1 MCCPVRPRAA
11 WASAGIPD
19 LQLGL
24 VGLTNAGKTALFN
37 LVTGG
42 EAEVAPY
49 PFTTREPNRGI
60 ADVPD
65 PRIDAIADV
74 QDIPNRVCAQVEVID
89 IAGLSEGAGKGEG
102 LGGSAL
108 GRIRELEATV
118 HVVRAFANAEV
129 PHPLERINPL
139 ADLEVVDTE
148 LVLADTDQVARRE
161 EKVQKGVRSGDP
173 DAKAEAAAL
182 EAITAWLADG
192 KPVRTMDNEDAIA
205 VATGMGLLTAKPTLY
220 LVNTD
225 DPGDPPADIVAYA
238 EAQGAQA
245 LALPVGVELELAEM
259 DPADAAEFA
268 AEMGLGETRGADA
281 LIQGGYRLLDLVTF
295 FTGSG
300 PPEARAWPIRRGT
313 PADQAAGKIHSDM
326 ERGFIRAEV
335 VAWDKL
341 VECGS
346 FSKAREQALARME
359 GKDYIVQE
367 GDVMQIRFNV

>member
-129 PHPLERINPL
+129 PHPLERIDPL

-182 EAITAWLADG
+182 GAIAAWLADG
-192 KPVRTMDNEDAIA
+192 KPVRTMDDEDAIA

-238 EAQGAQA
+238 QAQGAQA

>member
-1 MCCPVRPRAA
+1 MPE
-11 WASAGIPD
+11 

-24 VGLTNAGKTALFN
+24 LGLTNSGKTALFN

-42 EAEVAPY
+42 QAEVAAY
-49 PFTTREPNRGI
+49 PFTTREPNRGV

-65 PRIDAIADV
+65 PRIDAIADA
-74 QDIPNRVCAQVEVID
+74 QDIPNRVCAQVEVVD

-102 LGGSAL
+102 MGGAAL

-129 PHPLERINPL
+129 PHPLERIDPL
-139 ADLEVVDTE
+139 GDMEAVDTE
-148 LVLADTDQVARRE
+148 LVLADAEQVARRE
-161 EKVQKGVRSGDP
+161 EKVQKGVRAGDP

-182 EAITAWLADG
+182 EAITAWLG
-192 KPVRTMDNEDAIA
+192 EGRPVRTMDNEDAVA

-220 LVNTD
+220 LINTD
-225 DPGDPPADIVAYA
+225 DPGEPPADIVAYA

-259 DPADAAEFA
+259 DPDEAAEFA
-268 AEMGLGETRGADA
+268 EEMGLGSTRGADA
-281 LIQGGYRLLDLVTF
+281 LIQAGYRLLDLVTF

-346 FSKAREQALARME
+346 FARAREQALARME

>member
-1 MCCPVRPRAA
+1 
-11 WASAGIPD
+11 
-19 LQLGL
+19 
-24 VGLTNAGKTALFN
+24 
-37 LVTGG
+37 
-42 EAEVAPY
+42 
-49 PFTTREPNRGI
+49 
-60 ADVPD
+60 
-65 PRIDAIADV
+65 
-74 QDIPNRVCAQVEVID
+74 
-89 IAGLSEGAGKGEG
+89 
-102 LGGSAL
+102 
-108 GRIRELEATV
+108 
-118 HVVRAFANAEV
+118 
-129 PHPLERINPL
+129 
-139 ADLEVVDTE
+139 
-148 LVLADTDQVARRE
+148 
-161 EKVQKGVRSGDP
+161 
-173 DAKAEAAAL
+173 
-182 EAITAWLADG
+182 
-192 KPVRTMDNEDAIA
+192 
-205 VATGMGLLTAKPTLY
+205 
-220 LVNTD
+220 
-225 DPGDPPADIVAYA
+225 
-238 EAQGAQA
+238 
-245 LALPVGVELELAEM
+245 M

>member
-1 MCCPVRPRAA
+1 M
-11 WASAGIPD
+11 
-19 LQLGL
+19 
-24 VGLTNAGKTALFN
+24 
-37 LVTGG
+37 TGG
-42 EAEVAPY
+42 SAEVAPY
-49 PFTTREPNRGI
+49 PFTTREPNVGV
-60 ADVPD
+60 ASVPD

-74 QDIPNRVCAQVEVID
+74 QDIPNRVPAKVEVVD
-89 IAGLSEGAGKGEG
+89 IAGLSEGAGQGEG
-102 LGGSAL
+102 LGGAAL
-108 GRIRELEATV
+108 GRVRELEATV
-118 HVVRAFANAEV
+118 HVVRGFANAEV
-129 PHPLERINPL
+129 PHPLERQVDPLGDARAVDDELIL
-139 ADLEVVDTE
+139 ADSG
-148 LVLADTDQVARRE
+148 QVERRME
-161 EKVQKGVRSGDP
+161 RVQKGVRAGDA

-182 EAITAWLADG
+182 DAITAQLAEG
-192 KPVRTMDNEDAIA
+192 RPVRTMDDAAAID
-205 VATGMGLLTAKPTLY
+205 VATGMGLLTAKPVLY

-225 DPGDPPADIVAYA
+225 DPGDPPADIVEYA
-238 EAQGAQA
+238 QAQGAQA

-268 AEMGLGETRGADA
+268 EEMGLGTTRGADA
-281 LIQGGYRLLDLVTF
+281 LIQAGYRLLDLVTF

-300 PPEARAWPIRRGT
+300 PPEARAWPIPRGT
-313 PADQAAGKIHSDM
+313 QADKAAGKIHSDM

>member
-182 EAITAWLADG
+182 GAIAAWLADG
-192 KPVRTMDNEDAIA
+192 KPVRTIGDDDAIA

>member
-129 PHPLERINPL
+129 PHPLERIDPL

-182 EAITAWLADG
+182 GAIAAWLADG
-192 KPVRTMDNEDAIA
+192 KPVRTIGDEDAIA

>member
-1 MCCPVRPRAA
+1 
-11 WASAGIPD
+11 
-19 LQLGL
+19 
-24 VGLTNAGKTALFN
+24 
-37 LVTGG
+37 VTGG

-108 GRIRELEATV
+108 
-118 HVVRAFANAEV
+118 
-129 PHPLERINPL
+129 ERINPL

-148 LVLADTDQVARRE
+148 LVLADTDQVTRRE

-182 EAITAWLADG
+182 EAIAAWLADG
-192 KPVRTMDNEDAIA
+192 KPVRTIGDDDAIA

-238 EAQGAQA
+238 QAQGAQA

>member
-182 EAITAWLADG
+182 GAIAAWLADG
-192 KPVRTMDNEDAIA
+192 KPVRTIGDEDAIA

-268 AEMGLGETRGADA
+268 AERGLGETRGADA